1 MSKKIELTDPQK
13 EVLQKH
19 LEGKFSPFMASEEE
33 KRSMQEVIDKAE
45 ALMDELIA
53 YDEIGSDLMQW
64 FWDKFQEQED

>member
-19 LEGKFSPFMASEEE
+19 LEGEFSPFMASEEE

>member
-19 LEGKFSPFMASEEE
+19 LEGEFSPFMASEEE
-33 KRSMQEVIDKAE
+33 KRSMQEVIEKAE
-45 ALMDELIA
+45 TLMDELIA